1 MAGTIH
7 GQKLTINMSYR
18 KKPKKRPPSEKGKPP
33 VGKITRKEKVLGI
46 LALTGLLLAAIIML
60 LLYLFL
66 QLN

>member
-1 MAGTIH
+1 MAGTINR
-7 GQKLTINMSYR
+7 QKLVLTMSYR
-18 KKPKKRPPSEKGKPP
+18 KKPRKRPTGEKGKPP